1 MILSVKSL
9 YKSFNIVGEIAVL
22 LQGLAENSVVKD
34 KNILVMEK
42 AIQVFLIK
50 YNVILFM
57 SSQSLIERCAGNY
70 DNQLVAVNGQVVDSI
85 NLILKHSVKVISY
98 NCLSFYLYSV
108 ILH

>member
-42 AIQVFLIK
+42 AIQVFL
-50 YNVILFM
+50 N
-57 SSQSLIERCAGNY
+57 
-70 DNQLVAVNGQVVDSI
+70 
-85 NLILKHSVKVISY
+85 
-98 NCLSFYLYSV
+98 
-108 ILH
+108 